1 VIDPPERGLLRIL
14 GPLEVWTG
22 QDWTAVRASKW
33 RALLAA
39 LVLTPGRL
47 AATGQLIDELWGETP
62 PARASN
68 LVSVYVHHLRKLI
81 GDTRGQVL
89 VTRAPGY
96 QIVLAPGDLDA
107 DRFAQLSADG
117 RAALTAGDH
126 EHAAALLAAALAEW
140 RGRALADVPPTPLV
154 SAEADQLEWARLQA
168 RELRIEADLR
178 CGRQAEVTP
187 ELRRLL
193 ADHPLREA
201 LWALLL
207 RALSGAGRQAEALE
221 AYGAAREAIADELGV
236 DPGTELQQLYQ
247 QILSADAVS
256 PAAVGPASGPG
267 PVPAGA
273 AVPPAGPPA
282 QLPADIADFT
292 GRADEVAEIHGLLAG
307 QNPPGSG
314 PERAGRAGPGAAGEN
329 LAGSPGAVPV
339 VLVVGSGGL
348 GKTALAVHAA
358 HLLAGRF
365 SDGQL
370 YANLLGS
377 TEPLAPA
384 EVLARFLRELGVDA
398 SRIAVTDE
406 ERAAQF
412 RTWLAGKRV
421 LIVLDDARNAAQVR
435 LLLPGSASCAV
446 LITAR
451 QAMPEL
457 VGSRLLDLEVLPP
470 AQARALFGRVAGEA
484 RASAEPEATAD
495 VLAACAGLPL
505 AIRIAGAR
513 LAGRGGWTVRALAD
527 RLSDERHRLD
537 ELRAGNLA
545 VRASFE
551 VSFASLPG
559 PAGAAAVD
567 PARMFRLLGLWTGP
581 SIARPAAAALAGQ
594 PGRDVA
600 EALEVLV
607 DAHLLETPEPDV
619 YRFHD
624 LLRVYAA
631 DLAHAGE
638 SERDR
643 LAAITRLLGWYL
655 HAVEGAAR
663 VISPQHKRVPLGPL
677 PPGLE
682 LRPFRTLEEAVQWCE
697 AERAGLVAATRL
709 AAESG
714 LPEFAWKLAAAA
726 MSFFY
731 RRSHWADWVMT
742 HQAGLAGARLA
753 GDRVAE
759 AWMLNNLGMAYG
771 VQRMPES
778 VTFFE
783 QALTIC
789 TELGDLEGEGRAAT
803 NLANANFELG
813 RFEEALAMAE
823 QALVVQRR
831 AGQRYGEGIA
841 LGNIGGA
848 CQHLGRFDQA
858 ITHLE
863 EALAIFRELGER
875 DAEASSLSDLGD
887 AYLGLDRIGDAVT
900 CYEQSLAIRR
910 EIADLHGQAET
921 LRRLSQARQRAG
933 VPGDA
938 RELLL
943 EALRLFTELGDQ
955 AQAAELRTSL
965 AGPGEE
971 LADGPL
977 I

>member
-22 QDWTAVRASKW
+22 QGWTAVRASKW
-33 RALLAA
+33 RALLAT

-47 AATGQLIDELWGETP
+47 VGTDQLIDDLWGETP
-62 PARASN
+62 PAKASN

-81 GDTRGQVL
+81 GDTGGQVL

-107 DRFAQLSADG
+107 DRFAQLYADG
-117 RAALTAGDH
+117 RAALTAGH
-126 EHAAALLAAALAEW
+126 NEQAADLLVAALAEW
-140 RGRALADVPPTPLV
+140 RGRALADVPPTALV
-154 SAEADQLEWARLQA
+154 SAEADRLEWARLQA
-168 RELRIEADLR
+168 LELRIEADLR
-178 CGRQAEVTP
+178 CGRQAEVIP

-201 LWALLL
+201 LWALLM

-221 AYGAAREAIADELGV
+221 AYGAARKVIADELGV

-247 QILSADAVS
+247 QILNADAIS
-256 PAAVGPASGPG
+256 PAAGGPATG
-267 PVPAGA
+267 AGA
-273 AVPPAGPPA
+273 APVDGAAAPAGPPA

-292 GRADEVAEIHGLLAG
+292 GRADEVAEVWRQLTGNSLAG
-307 QNPPGSG
+307 TGPAGTG
-314 PERAGRAGPGAAGEN
+314 PERTGLTGPAGAAES

-358 HLLAGRF
+358 HLLAGQF

-370 YANLLGS
+370 YANLLGA
-377 TEPLAPA
+377 TEPLVPA
-384 EVLARFLRELGVDA
+384 EVLARFLRELGADA
-398 SRIAVTDE
+398 ARIAVGDE

-421 LIVLDDARNAAQVR
+421 LIVLDDARDAAQVR

-451 QAMPEL
+451 RAMPEL
-457 VGSRLLDLEVLPP
+457 VGNRLLDLDVLPP
-470 AQARALFGRVAGEA
+470 EEARTLFGRVAGEA
-484 RASAEPEATAD
+484 RASAEPEATAT

-551 VSFASLPG
+551 VSYASLPG
-559 PAGAAAVD
+559 AVGTAAIDSAW
-567 PARMFRLLGLWTGP
+567 MFRLLGLWTGP
-581 SIARPAAAALAGQ
+581 SIARPAAAAMAGQ
-594 PGRDVA
+594 PGHDAA
-600 EALEVLV
+600 EALEILV

-631 DLAHAGE
+631 DLARAQE
-638 SERDR
+638 SEQDR
-643 LAAITRLLGWYL
+643 LAAVTRLLSWYL
-655 HAVEGAAR
+655 HAVEAAAT
-663 VISPQHKRVPLGPL
+663 VISPQHKRVPLGPA
-677 PPGLE
+677 PPQLE
-682 LRPFRTLEEAVQWCE
+682 LPAFRTLEEAVRWCE

-709 AAESG
+709 AAESE
-714 LPEFAWKLAAAA
+714 LPEFAWQLAAAA

-731 RRSHWADWVMT
+731 RRSHWADWVTT
-742 HQAGLAGARLA
+742 HQLGLAGARQT
-753 GDRVAE
+753 GDRAAE

-778 VTFFE
+778 VMCFE
-783 QALTIC
+783 QAVTLYR
-789 TELGDLEGEGRAAT
+789 ELGDLEGEGRAAT
-803 NLANANFELG
+803 NLANAYFELG

-823 QALVVQRR
+823 QALAVQRR

-848 CQHLGRFDQA
+848 CQQLGRFDQA

-863 EALAIFRELGER
+863 EALVIFRELGEP
-875 DAEASSLSDLGD
+875 DAEASSLGDLGD
-887 AYLGLDRIGDAVT
+887 AYLGLDRIGDAVA

-910 EIADLHGQAET
+910 EIADLHGQAEI
-921 LRRLSQARQRAG
+921 LRRLSQARLRAG
-933 VPGDA
+933 ADDDA
-938 RELLL
+938 RQLQL
-943 EALRLFTELGDQ
+943 EALRLFEELGDK
-955 AQAAELRTSL
+955 AQAAELRLSL
-965 AGPGEE
+965 PGRGERAG
-971 LADGPL
+971 
-977 I
+977 